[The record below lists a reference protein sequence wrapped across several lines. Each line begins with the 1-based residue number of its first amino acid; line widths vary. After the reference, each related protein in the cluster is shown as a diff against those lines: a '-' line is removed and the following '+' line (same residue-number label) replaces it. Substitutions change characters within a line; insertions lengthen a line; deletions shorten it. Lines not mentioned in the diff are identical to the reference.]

1 MSNMPTLTNHCDI
14 FTISLNLVHS
24 YIYRESPTLYVAYAN
39 FMFDTSTLVLCV
51 FKIHNKLTQATR
63 N

>member
-1 MSNMPTLTNHCDI
+1 MPTLTNHCDI
-14 FTISLNLVHS
+14 SIISLNLGHS
-24 YIYRESPTLYVAYAN
+24 YIYGEYPALYVAYAN
-39 FMFDTSTLVLCV
+39 FMFDTSTLVLRV